1 MKKHFSITTLLVIM
15 GLLLIAAA
23 LASCAPD
30 TSAPELKSEIAQTES
45 TDEQANSDTAST
57 SNTSPGD
64 EIDRVQFTDQ
74 ACLDCH
80 TDEVRLQELAVEEEE
95 TESLSEGPG

>member
-1 MKKHFSITTLLVIM
+1 MKKHFSIITLLVVI
-15 GLLLIAAA
+15 GSLLIAAA

-30 TSAPELKSEIAQTES
+30 TSAPELNSEVAQIES
-45 TDEQANSDTAST
+45 ADEQANSDTESASYT
-57 SNTSPGD
+57 GTGD
-64 EIDRVQFTDQ
+64 EINRVEFTDQ

-80 TDEVRLQELAVEEEE
+80 TDEVRLQELAVEEED